1 MVRNLIRKL
10 TRWEMASVLVSVI
23 LLSLILSITT
33 KGFNTAYNLDSL
45 ARTAAIIAIV
55 GIGQL
60 CVLAIGQFNL
70 ALGSIGCCSALF
82 SAVLMQE
89 RGFPIWL
96 SILAGMIV
104 GTILGLIQGIF
115 IVKTKINPF
124 IITLSLSSIYLG
136 IAIVTTSSKIYNNL
150 PIGFKYIAKA
160 NVLKI
165 PILFIIA
172 LVIIIILSVF
182 FYRTYGGREILA
194 TGANEKSARF
204 AGINTGNIT
213 ILVHSLSGLFAGI
226 AGILLSTRLGS
237 AQISI
242 GTDWMMVSFAAPVL
256 GGTLMSGGK
265 VSVVGTIFGAVLM
278 SMITN
283 GLVLSNVNFYWFQT
297 FLGIILLIAFEIDRI
312 RVNSISRKTY

>member
-1 MVRNLIRKL
+1 MVRSLIRK
-10 TRWEMASVLVSVI
+10 TIRWEMTSVLVSVV
-23 LLSLILSITT
+23 LLSLVLSTTT
-33 KGFNTAYNLDSL
+33 KGFSTAYNLDSL
-45 ARTAAIIAIV
+45 ARTAAITAIV

-60 CVLAIGQFNL
+60 CVLAVGQFNL

-82 SAVLMQE
+82 SSVLMQE
-89 RGFPIWL
+89 QGFPIWM
-96 SILAGMIV
+96 SILAGMMV
-104 GTILGLIQGIF
+104 GIMLGMIQGIL

-136 IAIVTTSSKIYNNL
+136 IAIVTTSSKIFNNL
-150 PIGFKYIAKA
+150 PIDFKHIAKA
-160 NVLKI
+160 NFLKI

-172 LVIIIILSVF
+172 LIIVIILSVF
-182 FYRTYGGREILA
+182 FNRTCVGREILA

-213 ILVHSLSGLFAGI
+213 ILVHTMSGLFAGI

-265 VSVVGTIFGAVLM
+265 VSVAGTMFGAILM

-297 FLGIILLIAFEIDRI
+297 FLGIILLVAFEIDRI
-312 RVNSISRKTY
+312 RVNSI